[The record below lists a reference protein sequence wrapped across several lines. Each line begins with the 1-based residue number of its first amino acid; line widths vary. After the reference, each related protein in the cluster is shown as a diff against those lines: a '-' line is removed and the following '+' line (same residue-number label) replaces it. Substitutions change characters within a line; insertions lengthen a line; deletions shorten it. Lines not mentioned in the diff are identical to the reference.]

1 MKKALRTALVVS
13 SAVILPVAGGAADKY
28 PKCFSASR
36 EGHCI
41 AVQLNGVKA
50 ARLSGKTKKMLKA
63 MGALELHAE
72 EVRYEIATPV
82 RGTLDLQADWIPGA
96 ATLLGANPE
105 VEAFVVPLEGQS
117 LDTERQLSTDSSV
130 QVGGSAAVR
139 QDDVLKENRL
149 RPGKYLMTVRVRG
162 TGNWDRQLLFF
173 QVAE

>member
-1 MKKALRTALVVS
+1 MTKWPCAIVALVAAVVLPA
-13 SAVILPVAGGAADKY
+13 SAIAADKY

-41 AVQLNGVKA
+41 AVQVNGAKT
-50 ARLSGKTKKMLKA
+50 ARISGKTKRMLKR

-72 EVRYEIATPV
+72 EVRYELTAPV
-82 RGTLDLQADWIPGA
+82 RGALDLQADWIPGA
-96 ATLLGANPE
+96 AALLGANPE

-117 LDTERQLSTDSSV
+117 LDTERQLSADSSV

-149 RPGKYLMTVRVRG
+149 KPGKYLMTVRVRG

-173 QVAE
+173 EVAE